1 VSPEDDAGP
10 PIAYQALAAGT
21 PVQASDGGPVGTV
34 KQVLAVESEDVF
46 DGLVIDTGGGTRFID
61 ADDIAHIAERRVDIR
76 LTRAEIAE
84 QPEHEE
90 GTPVYRS
97 DAQTGRRGGDLWR
110 RIRLR
115 RLWRR
120 ERT

>member
-1 VSPEDDAGP
+1 MSPEDEAGR

-21 PVQASDGGPVGTV
+21 PVHAQDGARVGTV
-34 KQVLAVESEDVF
+34 KRVLAVEEEDVF
-46 DGLVIDTGGGTRFID
+46 DGLMIDTEYGSRFID
-61 ADDIAHIAERRVDIR
+61 ADDVAHIAEHRVDIT
-76 LTRAEIAE
+76 LTAAEVAE

-97 DAQTGRRGGDLWR
+97 EAPTGRGQDLWR

-115 RLWRR
+115 GLWRR
-120 ERT
+120 K